1 MSEFF
6 CNFASEKAQ
15 KLRGRPVSIEYAGG
29 RTHSV
34 MGNII
39 NIFSNTKSRNEE
51 IPT

>member
-1 MSEFF
+1 MSVFF

-15 KLRGRPVSIEYAGG
+15 KLRGRLVSIVYARG

-39 NIFSNTKSRNEE
+39 NIFSNTKFRNEE